1 MLHLNTRRP
10 AKRAHAEALSQ
21 TTLDEFRKYL
31 QLRGYADTTIQQYV
45 AAARRFRSWLCH
57 SRKRYQPL
65 GDASVASFV
74 RHCKVKHHLRY
85 VHHIQSSL
93 GHLMRMLRDSGE
105 LPDAPRPS
113 PTVIDLA
120 VQEFVAHLRNTCGLS
135 EATCK
140 CHAKYAHQFLKS
152 TYGNGP
158 LRLERLCRDDLAQFV
173 RSFAKQAT
181 PASNQSLVGTLRRYL
196 RYLQLLGICDERLV
210 ASVPMI
216 RRWRLANLPRTMTEE
231 QVHTFL
237 SSFDRSTVIGRR
249 NYGVAL
255 LMATLGLRA
264 SEVALLQLDDMDWR
278 EASLRI
284 VSPKSRRMKVL
295 PMPVAVGQAIVDY
308 LRHGR
313 PTVSHRH
320 VFARHVAPRDIP
332 LSGASIRAIAIRAY
346 RCCGF
351 DPQWKGT
358 HILRHT
364 VATHIH
370 RHGATLKEVADL
382 LGHRSIET
390 STIYAKVNL
399 PALAAVALP
408 WPEVT
413 T

>member
-1 MLHLNTRRP
+1 MPYVHARPP
-10 AKRAHAEALSQ
+10 AKSAHAEALSQ
-21 TTLDEFRKYL
+21 ATLDEFRKYL
-31 QLRGYADTTIQQYV
+31 QLRGYAVTTIQQYV
-45 AAARRFRSWLCH
+45 AVAMRFRFWLCR
-57 SRKRYQPL
+57 SRNRCQPL

-85 VHHIQSSL
+85 VHHLESSL
-93 GHLMRMLRDSGE
+93 GHLVRMLRDRGD

-120 VQEFVAHLRNTCGLS
+120 VQEFVAHLRDTCGQS
-135 EATCK
+135 ESTCK
-140 CHAKYAHQFLKS
+140 RHAKYVHQFLKS
-152 TYGNGP
+152 TYGNRP
-158 LRLERLCRDDLAQFV
+158 LRLERLCHDDLVRFV

-181 PASNQSLVGTLRRYL
+181 PASNRSLVGTLRRYL
-196 RYLQLLGICDERLV
+196 RFLQLLGICDERLV

-237 SSFDRSTVIGRR
+237 SSFDRSTAIGQRD
-249 NYGVAL
+249 YGVAM

-284 VSPKSRRMKVL
+284 VSPKSRRVKVL
-295 PMPVAVGQAIVDY
+295 PMPVAVGQAIADY

-320 VFARHVAPRDIP
+320 VFARHVAPRDLP
-332 LSGASIRAIAIRAY
+332 LTGPSIRAIAIRAY
-346 RCCGF
+346 RRCGF
-351 DPQWKGT
+351 DPHWKGT

-364 VATHIH
+364 LATRIH
-370 RHGATLKEVADL
+370 QRGATLKEVADL

-390 STIYAKVNL
+390 SAVYAKVNL
-399 PALAAVALP
+399 PALVTVALP